1 MSEYLATV
9 TWRREGQD
17 FLSNRYSRVHSWRFD
32 GGAEILASPAPQ
44 VVPAPMSAAE
54 HVDPEEAFV
63 ASLASC
69 HMLFFLYLAAREK
82 FVVDE
87 YVDEAVGVLGK
98 NDQGRMAMTRVTL
111 RPKVTFSGQPTPNAE
126 QLADIHHRAHEQC
139 FIANSVTT
147 EVETEI
153 R

>member
-9 TWRREGQD
+9 TWRRQGQD
-17 FLSNRYSRVHSWRFD
+17 FLSNRYSRVHSWQFD

-54 HVDPEEAFV
+54 YVDPEEAFV

-69 HMLFFLYLAAREK
+69 HMLFFLDLAAREK
-82 FVVDE
+82 FIVDE

-111 RPKVTFSGQPTPNAE
+111 RPKVAFSGERTPSAE

-147 EVETEI
+147 DVDTEI